1 MFSRRPRFFVV
12 VWFSSSPTPIPISKL
27 DQQNIE
33 NWEKVTTNWRGGE
46 GRSQIIQ
53 RQESL
58 ILYTSFNTLW
68 GNLLLFQLTEQRAT
82 WTQSRQRA
90 DGNGKK
96 DPIRKEGS
104 GAGSGSVHQT
114 NGSRS
119 GRPKTCRS
127 GSGFPTPP
135 IRSHLILYRSELPV
149 ATAHAHIWPWHHE
162 LPRQGGGQTGR
173 GCREQ
178 WAAGIPTH
186 PPYLTN
192 TNNRI
197 PSADLTN
204 GTENKV

>member
-1 MFSRRPRFFVV
+1 V
-12 VWFSSSPTPIPISKL
+12 
-27 DQQNIE
+27 QQ
-33 NWEKVTTNWRGGE
+33 
-46 GRSQIIQ
+46 
-53 RQESL
+53 
-58 ILYTSFNTLW
+58 
-68 GNLLLFQLTEQRAT
+68 

-186 PPYLTN
+186 PPYLTITKN
-192 TNNRI
+192 KAPRGAMYKNKNVYRLTSIATRMSNIHLLHIPNITHITN
-197 PSADLTN
+197 
-204 GTENKV
+204 